1 VLRIRWFDP
10 EPEGQTTTL
19 PWPYIALI
27 TATLFLNFSF
37 WCERALYLWMP
48 GSIATH
54 AAVLGLAALLIV
66 GLFFAG
72 PVFASH
78 TARRPLWEIA
88 EHSFGSVPVW
98 VIRLCCIWFV
108 VTWIADLVSWP
119 ASRFITFILRRDSS
133 AAESAAIAGAVAI
146 FLFVTG
152 LQSFRTN
159 ARLALFTDKLGIAI
173 LVAALIRV
181 REGLPAALQG
191 TPASD
196 GQPAFLMAAHGLSL
210 LAIYV
215 GPLVFLAADSGYRLE
230 GRRQIAMAG
239 GVGLVLPLFGT
250 LLLVG
255 IIASATLASPY
266 YQPSLEPTVAM
277 ALWSKVAGSALPGGM
292 LIAAITMFGAGRFG
306 ARALTDAVAVRS
318 LGRRPQKVLLAG
330 LCAVI
335 AWCSLHPFHAGL
347 TASSHAVAA
356 CLTVTAAVLTGDFLS
371 GRLRGN
377 KLLRIDWIASTALV
391 IGLATFFLVR
401 SRVSDAWWEPGLLPS
416 YAIAFLTCAL
426 GRRVQQRFRRTGG
439 ARPLRGIPDYRYRTL
454 K

>member
-1 VLRIRWFDP
+1 MNFGFWF
-10 EPEGQTTTL
+10 
-19 PWPYIALI
+19 
-27 TATLFLNFSF
+27 
-37 WCERALYLWMP
+37 ERAPYLWMP
-48 GSIATH
+48 VPIATY
-54 AAVLGLAALLIV
+54 AGVLGVAALLIV

-72 PVFASH
+72 PAFASH

-98 VIRLCCIWFV
+98 AIRLCCIWFV

-119 ASRFITFILRRDSS
+119 ASRFFTPIVGRDSS
-133 AAESAAIAGAVAI
+133 GVEAGAIAGAVVI

-159 ARLALFTDKLGIAI
+159 ARLALFTNKLGIAI
-173 LVAALIRV
+173 LVAALLRV

-196 GQPAFLMAAHGLSL
+196 GNLRFLVAAHGLSL
-210 LAIYV
+210 LALYV
-215 GPLVFLAADSGYRLE
+215 GPLIFLAADFGYRME

-239 GVGLVLPLFGT
+239 AVGLVLPLFGT

-255 IIASATLASPY
+255 AISSATLASPY

-277 ALWSKVAGSALPGGM
+277 ALWSKVAGSALPGRM
-292 LIAAITMFGAGRFG
+292 AIAAITMFGAGRFG
-306 ARALTDAVAVRS
+306 AKALTNALAVRS
-318 LGRRPQKVLLAG
+318 LGRRPQQVLLAG

-335 AWCSLHPFHAGL
+335 ACCSLDPFNAGL
-347 TASSHAVAA
+347 TASSHAAAA

-371 GRLRGN
+371 GQLRGD
-377 KLLRIDWIASTALV
+377 KLRRIDWVASTALV

-416 YAIAFLTCAL
+416 YAIAFITCAL
-426 GRRVQQRFRRTGG
+426 GRRVQ
-439 ARPLRGIPDYRYRTL
+439 RGSDAQAAHAPQGNTRL
-454 K
+454 SL